1 MLRLFRFAVYLL
13 VALAGLVFAVLNAQ
27 PVLFNYYF
35 GSRDIPLAFIV
46 AEAIAFGALL
56 GVSASLGMVVKAK
69 RQTSGLRRLVVVVVC
84 VFVFLCLFSLFVFFC
99 CVFVVCL
106 C

>member
-46 AEAIAFGALL
+46 AVAIAFGALL

-69 RQTSGLRRLVVVVVC
+69 RQTSGLRRTADAAERELAH
-84 VFVFLCLFSLFVFFC
+84 LRTLSLNDKS
-99 CVFVVCL
+99 
-106 C
+106 

>member
-46 AEAIAFGALL
+46 AVAIAFSALL

-69 RQTSGLRRLVVVVVC
+69 RQTSKQQQTAEATERERAHLRTL
-84 VFVFLCLFSLFVFFC
+84 SLNDKS
-99 CVFVVCL
+99 
-106 C
+106 